1 MAFIANSQD
10 FDNNFEEY
18 QYFIKKAKGSVTI
31 DGKVEEEDWTS
42 AQVLTDFRRIL
53 PIDSGTA
60 ESITEAM
67 LTYDDDNLYITIIC
81 YEEFSPVI
89 IESMRRDWSFGKND
103 NFLVNIDPF
112 NDKTNGFA
120 FGCNAAGA
128 QWDAMLINGGSAN
141 LDWDNAWYSATLQY
155 EDRWVTEM
163 AIPFKILRYNSDVDK
178 WGINFSR
185 LDKKRNHEKSSW
197 APVPRQF
204 PSVSLAFTGSLV
216 WDQPPP
222 KTGTNITLIPYAL
235 GGITADKENGLSAK
249 ATGDVGLNAK
259 VSVTQSVNLD
269 LTVNPDFSHVE
280 VDRQVLNLS
289 RFEIYYPE
297 RRQFFLENSDLFSGY
312 GNQRMRPFFSRRIG
326 LKSPIIAG
334 ARFSG
339 KLNKN
344 WRAGL
349 LNMQTGKVEVNDST
363 YIPTANYTVGT
374 VQRQIFSRSNISAIF
389 VNKQFPG
396 YTLGDTT
403 VAAGYNRVAGFDYNL
418 ASENNKWNGKIVYH
432 RSFSPTNNDQAFA
445 HATNIQYKSQTFT
458 AEWNHDLIGKNYNSE
473 VGYVPRKG
481 LFRMYPAIGY
491 RIYPKNSGT
500 PINWHGPM
508 VESSMLFNTEKT
520 VTDYSVSVLY
530 NVWLLNTSIFT
541 VGVDNNYT
549 LLTFDFDPTNTGGDS
564 LKTGTSYHY
573 SGVGLAYTSDNR
585 KPFTFSLEGG
595 YKQYFNGTLGMIGGN
610 INYRIQPYGS
620 IALNAEF
627 NNINLPDPYNDAK
640 LVLIGPKIDITFTDK
655 LFWYTF
661 LQYNN
666 QTNNFNVNTRFQW
679 RFKPVSDLYIVYSD
693 NYYANS
699 LTEKNRAL
707 YVKLSYWLNL

>member
-1 MAFIANSQD
+1 MYIRFFFSVILLSMAFIANSQD

-235 GGITADKENGLSAK
+235 GGITADKDKGISAK

-312 GNQRMRPFFSRRIG
+312 GNQRMRPFFSRR
-326 LKSPIIAG
+326 
-334 ARFSG
+334 
-339 KLNKN
+339 
-344 WRAGL
+344 
-349 LNMQTGKVEVNDST
+349 
-363 YIPTANYTVGT
+363 
-374 VQRQIFSRSNISAIF
+374 
-389 VNKQFPG
+389 
-396 YTLGDTT
+396 
-403 VAAGYNRVAGFDYNL
+403 
-418 ASENNKWNGKIVYH
+418 
-432 RSFSPTNNDQAFA
+432 
-445 HATNIQYKSQTFT
+445 
-458 AEWNHDLIGKNYNSE
+458 
-473 VGYVPRKG
+473 
-481 LFRMYPAIGY
+481 
-491 RIYPKNSGT
+491 
-500 PINWHGPM
+500 
-508 VESSMLFNTEKT
+508 
-520 VTDYSVSVLY
+520 
-530 NVWLLNTSIFT
+530 
-541 VGVDNNYT
+541 
-549 LLTFDFDPTNTGGDS
+549 
-564 LKTGTSYHY
+564 
-573 SGVGLAYTSDNR
+573 
-585 KPFTFSLEGG
+585 
-595 YKQYFNGTLGMIGGN
+595 
-610 INYRIQPYGS
+610 
-620 IALNAEF
+620 
-627 NNINLPDPYNDAK
+627 
-640 LVLIGPKIDITFTDK
+640 
-655 LFWYTF
+655 
-661 LQYNN
+661 
-666 QTNNFNVNTRFQW
+666 
-679 RFKPVSDLYIVYSD
+679 
-693 NYYANS
+693 
-699 LTEKNRAL
+699 
-707 YVKLSYWLNL
+707 